1 MNSKVFVLM
10 VCLLFTYA
18 AATSASDATKVVEII
33 PATASGYY
41 HVLGSSGSELGK
53 CDTYCLVFFLKVCC
67 DSYSL
72 PLPRKMA
79 SYA

>member
-1 MNSKVFVLM
+1 ML
-10 VCLLFTYA
+10 CLLFTYA

-33 PATASGYY
+33 PATASG
-41 HVLGSSGSELGK
+41 LGSSGSELGK
-53 CDTYCLVFFLKVCC
+53 CDTYCIFFFVKVCC

-72 PLPRKMA
+72 PRKMA